1 MIVFKASGNFDGNFI
16 DNFLKHVLLSKD
28 MRTVTA
34 YEVYKALDATQG
46 KAYSDIQRDAFVA
59 AGLDS
64 SKLQKLRST
73 GVLEQITGAAYS
85 IMHGGATNPGK
96 FYQLILELERKGLVK
111 SEFEQPNPEGNPRR
125 RVYWI
130 AHPTHL
136 SKEGFNRWLGLGE

>member
-96 FYQLILELERKGLVK
+96 FYQLILELESKGLVK
-111 SEFEQPNPEGNPRR
+111 SEFEPLSPDKDNRR
-125 RVYWI
+125 RLYWL
-130 AHPTHL
+130 AHPNHL
-136 SKEGFNRWLGLGE
+136 SERGFNLRLGFGE